1 MDAAWA
7 PGQSRGSPLKPSLPS
22 CIQFPGWTTPLG
34 RPEPSDGELF
44 WVSGLPDLVGGSPGV
59 CAVLGPLHLS
69 SLWHDA
75 HPCVFCDCGG
85 RAPLALGKARPQAP
99 PHLLLPPCS
108 RVLAHNF
115 PGRLKAYGFLN
126 LTESLSEQSSRP
138 CGTWPSVASR
148 LLPSSLSVTTRSH
161 TCSLLGA
168 QVVWL
173 LAQPNCLSVCPSCHH
188 CLRP

>member
-1 MDAAWA
+1 MRSW
-7 PGQSRGSPLKPSLPS
+7 QGS
-22 CIQFPGWTTPLG
+22 
-34 RPEPSDGELF
+34 SDGELF

-108 RVLAHNF
+108 RVLAHVQL
-115 PGRLKAYGFLN
+115 GV
-126 LTESLSEQSSRP
+126 SS
-138 CGTWPSVASR
+138 
-148 LLPSSLSVTTRSH
+148 
-161 TCSLLGA
+161 
-168 QVVWL
+168 VWL
-173 LAQPNCLSVCPSCHH
+173 YHPFP
-188 CLRP
+188 